1 MTVRLLFAGP
11 HDGEGNDETASGVFV
26 IFAVNGEY
34 RLPDV
39 FVEPE
44 GVAHAVD
51 VQGPAAQPPDDE
63 MAAGIAKL
71 YVLPGWRPR
80 PVPGR
85 YLLVQGPS
93 IPAGDLGLGG
103 ERVVRIAWWLGADGS
118 PVREFPL
125 ELRFMPPG
133 ARPVQGGNTNR
144 DGARQVAPIGEP
156 RRHESFFG
164 HAAIDFGTSSST
176 VTLYDRTGG
185 RRVEMDE
192 QQFQVLLEG
201 FHRLLLDGPAGARDA
216 DWPQARRD
224 IVQGFTAR
232 LNLLLGFS
240 GTADSVRVTV
250 TEEGIEVLQPGLHYL
265 PVPSV
270 RYRDVLCKE
279 LDVAISRMDERLGTA
294 YAMSLS
300 GCYADAFATPALG
313 SLYLHQ
319 VVFGGDSPEISSE
332 IKVLEG
338 SPLRAVLGDGADR
351 VLRGYPG
358 LKRAFSRP
366 RELPD
371 LPAEAGGP
379 VTTDMLLMRAY
390 NDLVDKTIE
399 YGNEKRSAE
408 WGIRGLNHLVLT
420 YPTTLPPS
428 GRRALEKMAQS
439 SLRMSKVTTTFD
451 EAVAAALFF
460 VMRDFGGESD
470 TGIEPFRARS
480 RRVRPG
486 RPAWRQNM
494 LVIDIGGGTT
504 DVALFALHLLDRQ
517 VSADGVPEEF
527 FGRHYVIRPEVRGST
542 GHPQLGGDLLTLRV
556 FHWLKAEIVDALRA
570 QATGDRGTPNG
581 NTGERETWLR
591 HWPPSHVDAD
601 GTPRPIAPAFIA
613 NPDPGPR
620 PEHVWEG
627 LRDLLPTHSPSLGPS
642 EGRAVPGRAFYRL
655 WQEAEQAKKL
665 LGAGKEYTLPKTKL
679 QEVLNNI
686 DGRSRPPAALVD
698 RLGHTVV
705 TLAPEQFEH
714 LATPV
719 ITAAVDIALTTFSA
733 QRRREPDEP
742 IDIVALSGKT
752 STMPLVERIVTR
764 RLRELTA
771 GGTGGT
777 GDAGEADAV
786 LTPRLVV
793 ERRYAKQA
801 TSIGACWAHSFS
813 RYADIESAETSG
825 WQGEAERHVDGRE
838 RLRAGQNVVG
848 ISVDNLFQSLPCDF
862 SLQNADTRVGML
874 LNAGDHL
881 DIADRTGRL
890 SVRTAWRPMKEDIHI
905 HRELGGDRGESIEWG
920 RFTFD
925 SRQDRLTRA
934 NVDWGKIRFQIE
946 INQELEPVIHL
957 CHGGNP
963 IYLTDSE
970 FGDVGA
976 ALNGGHGGNHLEAT
990 GLPAAIHVR
999 RTPDA
1004 LDDRTT
1010 VELFP
1015 ILPPGEETR
1024 RYLRSYLLESGG
1036 DGRVF
1041 TGAIAPGWLPQPA
1054 QEHGAATW
1062 EFLWVDGYGNVSPLF
1077 KRSAP
1082 RRDAHVR
1089 YHVTL
1094 DYLGRLRIH
1103 VGYPRYLAARRLTDL
1118 ADYPGSVFSTPMEP
1132 GDSFGKPEWEPF
1144 TGDH

>member
-11 HDGEGNDETASGVFV
+11 EDGEGNDETATGVFT
-26 IFAVNGEY
+26 IYEVNGEY

-44 GVAHAVD
+44 GIAHAVD
-51 VQGPAAQPPDDE
+51 VTGPRPEPPGDEAATE
-63 MAAGIAKL
+63 IAGL
-71 YVLPGWRPR
+71 YTLPGWRPR
-80 PVPGR
+80 PIPGR
-85 YLLVQGPS
+85 YLLIQGPAIS
-93 IPAGDLGLGG
+93 VGDLPPGDG
-103 ERVVRIAWWLGADGS
+103 ERVVRVVWRLGAAGS
-118 PVREFPL
+118 PPQEFPL
-125 ELRFMPPG
+125 ELRLMPPG
-133 ARPVQGGNTNR
+133 ARPAQGTTAGR
-144 DGARQVAPIGEP
+144 DATRQVAPIGEP
-156 RRHESFFG
+156 RQHRSFFG

-176 VTLYDRTGG
+176 VTLYNRTGG
-185 RRVEMDE
+185 QRVALDE
-192 QQFQVLLEG
+192 QQFEVLLKG
-201 FHRLLLDGPAGARDA
+201 FHRLLLEGPEGPHGA
-216 DWPQARRD
+216 DWPRVRD
-224 IVQGFTAR
+224 DIAHGFTAR
-232 LNLLLGFS
+232 LNSRLGLS
-240 GTADSVRVTV
+240 RTGDSVRVTV
-250 TEEGIEVLQPGLHYL
+250 GADDIEVLKPGSHHL
-265 PVPSV
+265 PVPPV
-270 RYRDVLCKE
+270 HYRDVLCRE
-279 LDVAISRMDERLGTA
+279 LDTAISRMDEKLGTA
-294 YAMSLS
+294 YAMSLQR
-300 GCYADAFATPALG
+300 CYADAFGTPALS
-313 SLYLHQ
+313 SLYLQQ
-319 VVFGGDSPEISSE
+319 VVFDGDSPEIPSE
-332 IKVLEG
+332 IKVLDG
-338 SPLRAVLGDGADR
+338 SPLRAVLGGGADR

-366 RELPD
+366 RDLPD
-371 LPAEAGGP
+371 LPGAGPHP
-379 VTTDMLLMRAY
+379 VTTDTLLMHAY

-399 YGNEKRSAE
+399 YGNKERSAE

-439 SLRMSKVTTTFD
+439 SLRMTKVTTTFD

-517 VSADGVPEEF
+517 VPAEGVAEEF
-527 FGRHYVIRPEVRGST
+527 SGRHYLIRPEVRGST

-556 FHWLKAEIVDALRA
+556 FHWLKAEIVDALMA
-570 QATGDRGTPNG
+570 LGPADRDN
-581 NTGERETWLR
+581 TWLR
-591 HWPPSHVDAD
+591 HWPPSHVGAD

-620 PEHVWEG
+620 PDKVWER
-627 LRDLLPTHSPSLGPS
+627 LRDLLPTHSPSFGPVG
-642 EGRAVPGRAFYRL
+642 GRAVPGSAFFRL
-655 WQEAEQAKKL
+655 WQEAERAKRL
-665 LGAGKEYTLPKTKL
+665 LGAGERYTLPKTTL
-679 QEVLNNI
+679 QEVINNI
-686 DGRSRPPAALVD
+686 DSRSRPPAALIE
-698 RLGHTVV
+698 RLERTVV
-705 TLAPEQFEH
+705 TLRPEQFEH

-764 RLRELTA
+764 RLRELTLD
-771 GGTGGT
+771 G
-777 GDAGEADAV
+777 ADGIPA
-786 LTPRLVV
+786 PRLVV

-801 TSIGACWAHSFS
+801 TSIGACWAYGFS
-813 RYADIESAETSG
+813 RYADIESDEAPGPEDS
-825 WQGEAERHVDGRE
+825 AERQVDGRE
-838 RLRAGQNVVG
+838 RLRAGENIVG
-848 ISVDNLFQSLPCDF
+848 IAVDNLFQSLPCDF

-874 LNAGDHL
+874 LNAGDQL

-920 RFTFD
+920 RFTFAG
-925 SRQDRLTRA
+925 REDRLTRA
-934 NVDWGKIRFQIE
+934 NVDWGRIRFQVE

-963 IYLTDSE
+963 IYLTE
-970 FGDVGA
+970 GDFSDIGA
-976 ALNGGHGGNHLEAT
+976 VLNGGRGGRLEIPLEAT
-990 GLPAAIHVR
+990 GLPSAIHVK

-1004 LDDRTT
+1004 LDESTS

-1015 ILPPGEETR
+1015 ILAPGEETTR
-1024 RYLRSYLLESGG
+1024 HLRSYLLDSHG

-1041 TGAIAPGWLPQPA
+1041 TGAIATSWLPAPA

-1062 EFLWVDGYGNVSPLF
+1062 EFLWVDAYGRISPLV
-1077 KRSAP
+1077 RMSAP
-1082 RRDAHVR
+1082 RRDPHVR

-1094 DYLGRLRIH
+1094 DCLGRLRIH

-1118 ADYPGSVFSTPMEP
+1118 ADYPGSVFTAVMEP
-1132 GDSFGKPEWEPF
+1132 GESFGRPEWEPF

>member
-11 HDGEGNDETASGVFV
+11 NDAEGSDETATGIFV
-26 IFAVNGEY
+26 IFEVNGEY

-39 FVEPE
+39 FVEPD
-44 GVAHAVD
+44 GVAQAVD
-51 VQGPAAQPPDDE
+51 VQGPTPHPPGDGV
-63 MAAGIAKL
+63 ASRIAEL
-71 YVLPGWRPR
+71 YTLPGWRPR

-103 ERVVRIAWWLGADGS
+103 ERVVRVAWWLSEAGS
-118 PVREFPL
+118 SPQEFPL

-133 ARPVQGGNTNR
+133 TRPTKGTGTNR
-144 DGARQVAPIGEP
+144 DSARQVAPIGEP

-185 RRVEMDE
+185 KRVEMDE
-192 QQFQVLLEG
+192 QQFDVLLEG
-201 FHRLLLDGPAGARDA
+201 FNRLLLDGPAGSHGA
-216 DWPQARRD
+216 DWPRVRHD
-224 IVQGFTAR
+224 IVQGLTTR
-232 LNLLLGFS
+232 LNSLLGFS
-240 GTADSVRVTV
+240 GTGDSVQVTV
-250 TEEGIEVLQPGLHYL
+250 KEEGLEVLQPGVNYL
-265 PVPSV
+265 PVPPV

-279 LDVAISRMDERLGTA
+279 LDVAISRMDEKLGTA
-294 YAMSLS
+294 YAMSLDS
-300 GCYADAFATPALG
+300 CYADAFGTPALG

-319 VVFGGDSPEISSE
+319 VVFDGDSPEISSE

-358 LKRAFSRP
+358 LKRAFSR
-366 RELPD
+366 RRDLPD
-371 LPAEAGGP
+371 LPGDGETP
-379 VTTDMLLMRAY
+379 VTTDTLLMHAY

-439 SLRMSKVTTTFD
+439 SLRMTKVTTTFD

-470 TGIEPFRARS
+470 TGVEPFRARS

-517 VSADGVPEEF
+517 VPAGDVAEEF

-556 FHWLKAEIVDALRA
+556 FHWLKAEIADALMA
-570 QATGDRGTPNG
+570 LGAEDARGGVGNG
-581 NTGERETWLR
+581 EDAWLR
-591 HWPPSHVDAD
+591 HWPASHVGAD

-620 PEHVWEG
+620 PDLVWVG
-627 LRDLLPTHSPSLGPS
+627 LRDLLPTHSPALGAAA
-642 EGRAVPGRAFYRL
+642 GRAVPGRAFFRL

-665 LGAGKEYTLPKTKL
+665 LGAGREYTLPKTKL

-705 TLAPEQFEH
+705 TLLPEQFEH

-752 STMPLVERIVTR
+752 STMPLVERIVAR
-764 RLRELTA
+764 RLRELTMNGADGA
-771 GGTGGT
+771 GG
-777 GDAGEADAV
+777 ADGV
-786 LTPRLVV
+786 PTPRLVV

-813 RYADIESAETSG
+813 RYADIESEEVPG
-825 WQGEAERHVDGRE
+825 WGADAERHVDGRE

-848 ISVDNLFQSLPCDF
+848 IAVDNLFQSLPCDF

-874 LNAGDHL
+874 LNAGDQL

-905 HRELGGDRGESIEWG
+905 HRELGGDHGESIEWG

-925 SRQDRLTRA
+925 SKEDRLTRA
-934 NVDWGKIRFQIE
+934 NVDWGRIRFQIE

-957 CHGGNP
+957 CHGGSP
-963 IYLTDSE
+963 IYLVD
-970 FGDVGA
+970 GDVGDVGM
-976 ALNGGHGGNHLEAT
+976 ALNGGRGGNHLEAT

-1004 LDDRTT
+1004 LDDRAT

-1015 ILPPGEETR
+1015 ILAPGEDTR
-1024 RYLRSYLLESGG
+1024 RHLRSYLLESGG

-1041 TGAIAPGWLPQPA
+1041 TGAIAPAWLPQPA

-1062 EFLWVDGYGNVSPLF
+1062 EFLWSDGYGRLSPLF
-1077 KRSAP
+1077 RMSAP
-1082 RRDAHVR
+1082 RKDAHVR

-1094 DYLGRLRIH
+1094 DYLGRLRIN
-1103 VGYPRYLAARRLTDL
+1103 VGYPRYLSARKLTDL
-1118 ADYPGSVFSTPMEP
+1118 ADYPGSVFTAAMDP
-1132 GDSFGKPEWEPF
+1132 GDPFGKPEWEPF

>member
-11 HDGEGNDETASGVFV
+11 NDGEGDDETSPGVFV
-26 IFAVNGEY
+26 IFEVNGEY

-39 FVEPE
+39 FVEPD
-44 GVAHAVD
+44 GVAHAVN
-51 VQGPAAQPPDDE
+51 VQGPGPQPPDDE
-63 MAAGIAKL
+63 LAGRVAEL
-71 YVLPGWRPR
+71 YTLPGWRPR

-85 YLLVQGPS
+85 YLLVQGPAV
-93 IPAGDLGLGG
+93 PAADLGLGG
-103 ERVVRIAWWLGADGS
+103 ERTVRIAWWIGEAGAG
-118 PVREFPL
+118 PREFTL
-125 ELRFMPPG
+125 ELRLMPPG
-133 ARPVQGGNTNR
+133 TRPAKGGVNQDATR
-144 DGARQVAPIGEP
+144 RVAPIGEP
-156 RRHESFFG
+156 RRHVSFFG
-164 HAAIDFGTSSST
+164 HAAIDYGTSSST

-192 QQFQVLLEG
+192 QQFDVLLGG
-201 FHRLLLDGPAGARDA
+201 FDRLLLDGPVGTHEADWAQARD
-216 DWPQARRD
+216 D
-224 IVQGFTAR
+224 IVRSLTTR
-232 LNLLLGFS
+232 LNSLLGLS
-240 GTADSVRVTV
+240 GTGDSVRVTV
-250 TEEGIEVLQPGLHYL
+250 TPEGLEVLQPGFQHL
-265 PVPSV
+265 PVPRV
-270 RYRDVLCKE
+270 RYRDALCKE
-279 LDVAISRMDERLGTA
+279 LDVAISRMDEKLGTA

-300 GCYADAFATPALG
+300 GCYADAFGTPALG

-319 VVFGGDSPEISSE
+319 VVFDGDSPEISSE

-338 SPLRAVLGDGADR
+338 SPLRAVLGDRADR
-351 VLRGYPG
+351 VTRAYPG

-366 RELPD
+366 REMPELRG
-371 LPAEAGGP
+371 EGGAP
-379 VTTDMLLMRAY
+379 VTTDTLLMHAY

-428 GRRALEKMAQS
+428 GRRALEKLAQS
-439 SLRMSKVTTTFD
+439 SLRMARVTTTFD

-470 TGIEPFRARS
+470 TGVEPFRARS

-504 DVALFALHLLDRQ
+504 DVALFALHLIDRQ
-517 VSADGVPEEF
+517 VPAEDVPEEF

-556 FHWLKAEIVDALRA
+556 FHWLKAEIADALMA
-570 QATGDRGTPNG
+570 LTGRSGGASGGPS
-581 NTGERETWLR
+581 NTEEAAWLG
-591 HWPPSHVDAD
+591 HWPASHVGAD
-601 GTPRPIAPAFIA
+601 GVPRPIAPAFIA

-620 PEHVWEG
+620 PEQVWAA
-627 LRDLLPTHSPSLGPS
+627 LRDLLPTHSPVLAAG
-642 EGRAVPGRAFYRL
+642 GRAAPGRAFFRL
-655 WQEAEQAKKL
+655 WQEAEQAKRL
-665 LGAGKEYTLPKTKL
+665 LGAGREYTLPKNKL

-686 DGRSRPPAALVD
+686 DGRSRPPAALVE

-705 TLAPEQFEH
+705 TLLPEQFEH

-733 QRRREPDEP
+733 QRRREPGEP

-752 STMPLVERIVTR
+752 STMPLVERIVAR
-764 RLRELTA
+764 RLRELTLN
-771 GGTGGT
+771 GVDGT
-777 GDAGEADAV
+777 DAV
-786 LTPRLVV
+786 PVPRLVV

-813 RYADIESAETSG
+813 RYADIESEDPGGPA
-825 WQGEAERHVDGRE
+825 GEAERHVDSRE

-848 ISVDNLFQSLPCDF
+848 IAVDNLFQSLPCDF
-862 SLQNADTRVGML
+862 SLQNTDTRVGML
-874 LNAGDHL
+874 LNAGDQL

-925 SRQDRLTRA
+925 SRQDRLTQA
-934 NVDWGKIRFQIE
+934 NVDWGRIRFQIE

-963 IYLTDSE
+963 IYLVE
-970 FGDVGA
+970 GEHGDVGA
-976 ALNGGHGGNHLEAT
+976 ALNGGRHGVQLEAT

-1004 LDDRTT
+1004 LDDRAT

-1015 ILPPGEETR
+1015 ILAPGEATR
-1024 RYLRSYLLESGG
+1024 RHLRSYLLESGG

-1041 TGAIAPGWLPQPA
+1041 SGAISPAWLPAPAPGY
-1054 QEHGAATW
+1054 GAATW
-1062 EFLWVDGYGNVSPLF
+1062 EFLWADGHGRLSPLF
-1077 KRSAP
+1077 RMSAP

-1089 YHVTL
+1089 YHVTI
-1094 DYLGRLRIH
+1094 DHLGRLRIH

-1118 ADYPGSVFSTPMEP
+1118 ADYPGSVFTSPMDPGEP
-1132 GDSFGKPEWEPF
+1132 FGKPEWEPF

>member
-11 HDGEGNDETASGVFV
+11 QDGESEETAPGVFV
-26 IFAVNGEY
+26 IFEVNGEY

-39 FVEPE
+39 FVEPD

-51 VQGPAAQPPDDE
+51 VQGPGPQPPGDE
-63 MAAGIAKL
+63 VAAEVAKL
-71 YVLPGWRPR
+71 YALPGWRPR

-93 IPAGDLGLGG
+93 VPVTALGFGG
-103 ERVVRIAWWLGADGS
+103 ERVVRMAWWLGAAGS
-118 PVREFPL
+118 PPQEFSL

-133 ARPVQGGNTNR
+133 ARPAQGAGGNK
-144 DGARQVAPIGEP
+144 DAARRVEPIGEP
-156 RRHESFFG
+156 RRHERFFG

-185 RRVEMDE
+185 QRLEMDE
-192 QQFQVLLEG
+192 QQFEVLLEG
-201 FHRLLLDGPAGARDA
+201 FHRLLLNGPEGPHEA
-216 DWPQARRD
+216 DWPQVRHD
-224 IVQGFTAR
+224 IVQGFAAR
-232 LNLLLGFS
+232 LNSLLGFS
-240 GTADSVRVTV
+240 GTGDSVQVTV
-250 TEEGIEVLQPGLHYL
+250 KEDGVEVLHPGFHYL
-265 PVPSV
+265 PVAPV
-270 RYRDVLCKE
+270 RYRDVLCRE
-279 LDVAISRMDERLGTA
+279 LDLAISQMDEKLGTA
-294 YAMSLS
+294 YATSLDR
-300 GCYADAFATPALG
+300 CYADAFGTPALS
-313 SLYLHQ
+313 SLYLYQ
-319 VVFGGDSPEISSE
+319 VVFDGDSPEISSE

-351 VLRGYPG
+351 VVRGYPG

-366 RELPD
+366 RELPE
-371 LPAEAGGP
+371 LPVEGGRP
-379 VTTDMLLMRAY
+379 MTTDMLLMHAY

-399 YGNEKRSAE
+399 HGNEKRSAE
-408 WGIRGLNHLVLT
+408 WGIRGLKHLVLT

-439 SLRMSKVTTTFD
+439 SLRMTKVTTTFD

-480 RRVRPG
+480 RRVRQG

-504 DVALFALHLLDRQ
+504 DVALFALHLLDQR
-517 VSADGVPEEF
+517 VPAHEVTEEF

-556 FHWLKAEIVDALRA
+556 FHWLKAEIADALMA
-570 QATGDRGTPNG
+570 LGAADK
-581 NTGERETWLR
+581 EDAWLR
-591 HWPPSHVDAD
+591 HWPPSHVDVN

-620 PEHVWEG
+620 PGQVWEA
-627 LRDLLPTHSPSLGPS
+627 LRDLLPTHSPALGAAG
-642 EGRAVPGRAFYRL
+642 ERAAPGRAFFRL
-655 WQEAEQAKKL
+655 WQEAEQAKRL
-665 LGAGKEYTLPKTKL
+665 LGAGREYTLPKTKL

-705 TLAPEQFEH
+705 TLVPEQFEH

-752 STMPLVERIVTR
+752 STMPLVERIVAR
-764 RLRELTA
+764 RLRELTVDGVGA
-771 GGTGGT
+771 GP
-777 GDAGEADAV
+777 
-786 LTPRLVV
+786 TPRLVV

-813 RYADIESAETSG
+813 RYADIESQGAGSGRKAAAEQHDDSG
-825 WQGEAERHVDGRE
+825 R

-848 ISVDNLFQSLPCDF
+848 IAVDNLLQSLPCDF
-862 SLQNADTRVGML
+862 SLQNTDTRVEML
-874 LNAGDHL
+874 LNAGDRL

-890 SVRTAWRPMKEDIHI
+890 SVRTAWRSMKKDIQI

-925 SRQDRLTRA
+925 SNEDRLTRA
-934 NVDWGKIRFQIE
+934 NVDWGRIRFQIE

-957 CHGGNP
+957 CQEGNP
-963 IYLTDSE
+963 IYLLDGGS
-970 FGDVGA
+970 GDVGTV
-976 ALNGGHGGNHLEAT
+976 LEGGRSGTRLEVT

-1004 LDDRTT
+1004 LDDRET

-1015 ILPPGEETR
+1015 ILAPGEDTR
-1024 RYLRSYLLESGG
+1024 RHLRSDLLESGG

-1041 TGAIAPGWLPQPA
+1041 AGAIAPGWLPSPVE
-1054 QEHGAATW
+1054 EHGAATW
-1062 EFLWVDGYGNVSPLF
+1062 DFVWVDAYGNVSPLF
-1077 KRSAP
+1077 RRSAP
-1082 RRDAHVR
+1082 RRDSHVR

-1094 DYLGRLRIH
+1094 DYLGRLRIN
-1103 VGYPRYLAARRLTDL
+1103 VGHPRYLPARRLTDL
-1118 ADYPGSVFSTPMEP
+1118 ADYPGSVFTAAMEP
-1132 GDSFGKPEWEPF
+1132 GDPFGKPEWEPF